1 MSDCCDNCKHD
12 AICSHCEEVE
22 RCEDCYSILDEDGEC
37 ECRPEGYVSPGSEA
51 LLYVNAYEVTRHYGG
66 REEGGWWYNHS
77 EPIASIPI
85 RAVST
90 AGHGNYCHQCFMARQ
105 NAVDSVDSED
115 NAKTYKMC
123 KWGFE
128 LAPANQE
135 QLDMF
140 VKHLEDLYADVK
152 EGDIYS
158 VLGGTDVHVCVEDH
172 PGERTPRPHY
182 E

>member
-1 MSDCCDNCKHD
+1 METESDNIVQSLDDYYANRCRECECC
-12 AICSHCEEVE
+12 
-22 RCEDCYSILDEDGEC
+22 YDEDGEC
-37 ECRPEGYVSPGSEA
+37 ECRPEDYVHPGDET

-66 REEGGWWYNHS
+66 PEEGGWWYNHQ

-85 RAVST
+85 RAISVK
-90 AGHGNYCHQCFMARQ
+90 GHGDHCYQCDRARREVIDLDGKV
-105 NAVDSVDSED
+105 A
-115 NAKTYKMC
+115 KMC

-128 LAPANQE
+128 LVPADMDQK
-135 QLDMF
+135 DMF